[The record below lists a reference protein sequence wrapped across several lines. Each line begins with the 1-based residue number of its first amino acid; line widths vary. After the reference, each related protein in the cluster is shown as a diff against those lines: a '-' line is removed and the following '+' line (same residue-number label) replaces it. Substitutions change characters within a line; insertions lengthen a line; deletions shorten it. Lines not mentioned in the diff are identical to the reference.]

1 MQFIDTHTHL
11 QDDKSSNATEI
22 IRKAYMAGCQKMIC
36 VSAKEE
42 DWEKIVEFTNVSPE
56 NIVPAFAIH
65 PWYVS
70 ELKNNWSA
78 HLAMMLQK
86 FPQALIGECGLDGLK
101 PNIEKQ
107 KQVFAE
113 HIRLAEELKRPLII
127 HAVKA
132 VALIEEYWDKLPQKF
147 VIHGYNGKAEFL
159 KKIIQK
165 GGYIGVGNGLL
176 KHPQAK
182 ELLKLIPNNKILFES
197 DAPFQSDGAWAV
209 KKIIETASRL
219 LEISVEQLS
228 AQAYQNSLEFIK

>member
-36 VSAKEE
+36 VSAKED
-42 DWEKIVEFTNVSPE
+42 DWEKIAEFTNVLPE

-70 ELKNNWSA
+70 ELNDNWSER
-78 HLAMMLQK
+78 LAMMLQK

-101 PNIEKQ
+101 PNVEKQ

-147 VIHGYNGKAEFL
+147 VIHGYNGKVEFL

-176 KHPQAK
+176 RHPQAQ
-182 ELLKLIPNNKILFES
+182 ELLSFIPLTKILCET
-197 DAPFQSDGAWAV
+197 DAPFQREGSWQI
-209 KKIIETASRL
+209 KEMMEKISNL
-219 LEISVEQLS
+219 LKIPLEQLS
-228 AQAYQNSLEFIK
+228 SQVYQNSLEFIK